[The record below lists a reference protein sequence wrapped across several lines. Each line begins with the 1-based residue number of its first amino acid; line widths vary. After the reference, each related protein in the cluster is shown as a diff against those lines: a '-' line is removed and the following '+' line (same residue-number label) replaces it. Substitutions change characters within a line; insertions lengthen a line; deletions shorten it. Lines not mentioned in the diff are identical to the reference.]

1 MMQKDLDVAS
11 EYLNEMR
18 LIYRYLRAHKW
29 ELAGLGF
36 LGVVV
41 HFWRV
46 GYLPQL
52 SFMDIGLLAT
62 AMAAFTLLAVLF
74 FVFVVLS
81 PSLALI
87 AWSNQQ
93 IICRPPM
100 SATRLRASRR
110 KQRICPCCNNPVCK
124 SSKTG
129 SPVQRI
135 TCLVFGFPLLGFFT
149 ALGLLWSISS
159 LPEDWSTYALGLLL
173 IICIGTFLASLID
186 SRPTTGAQRRER
198 RRRRWVK
205 YYIRCVALYGIVI
218 PIAALTGSVLLRAF
232 RDGDDLT
239 KVLFLATL
247 PFIHGFIY
255 SIYRHERKDQ
265 YFVWLFIAMYIVS
278 ATGIVFDANDM
289 AASKFQAGMLRNQEM
304 IVTPLGCEIAKASN
318 IVETCTPL
326 TSSAEPLMLMSNV
339 QILTRV
345 GSNFIIAPP
354 TWTVGKRGQ
363 SAPIPAT
370 EVRSWF
376 TAPEKASDSSVV
388 TPSSAGPN

>member
-1 MMQKDLDVAS
+1 MLEQNRSQSQSIAGTNQPVKSAESQENNESLPSWHLLDGSAALAPAPPTALKNPFRPPIPLALQDDFLPARQRKGSMMQKDLDVAS

-239 KVLFLATL
+239 K
-247 PFIHGFIY
+247 GFFWPPSLSY
-255 SIYRHERKDQ
+255 
-265 YFVWLFIAMYIVS
+265 
-278 ATGIVFDANDM
+278 M
-289 AASKFQAGMLRNQEM
+289 ALSTAF
-304 IVTPLGCEIAKASN
+304 IVTNER
-318 IVETCTPL
+318 
-326 TSSAEPLMLMSNV
+326 TSTSYGFSSRCISSQPPELFSMQMTWRRQNSRLECCA
-339 QILTRV
+339 TR
-345 GSNFIIAPP
+345 
-354 TWTVGKRGQ
+354 R
-363 SAPIPAT
+363 
-370 EVRSWF
+370 
-376 TAPEKASDSSVV
+376 
-388 TPSSAGPN
+388 